1 MKKNSRAL
9 VLFARDPVPGQV
21 KTRLHPFLDTETVYN
36 LYLRFLNDSIDKI
49 CEVGDADRFIGVYPS
64 NLSGFF
70 DRLGKRPA
78 IEVFNQEGKDLGE
91 RMERTFSRMR
101 EAGYRRTVIIGS
113 DSPSLPVP
121 YIRQA
126 LESEKD
132 LAIGPSSDG
141 GYYLIGMGE
150 KRVDVFDGV
159 AWGTE
164 SVLTQTLERVRRSGA
179 AVELLPLWY
188 DVDRPEDLRFLKT
201 HLEWMEHAGL
211 GPSGPT
217 GDFLKQLEF

>member
-1 MKKNSRAL
+1 M
-9 VLFARDPVPGQV
+9 P
-21 KTRLHPFLDTETVYN
+21 E
-36 LYLRFLNDSIDKI
+36 
-49 CEVGDADRFIGVYPS
+49 C
-64 NLSGFF
+64 
-70 DRLGKRPA
+70 
-78 IEVFNQEGKDLGE
+78 
-91 RMERTFSRMR
+91 
-101 EAGYRRTVIIGS
+101 
-113 DSPSLPVP
+113 PSLPAP

-126 LESEKD
+126 LESAKD

-179 AVELLPLWY
+179 DVELLPLWY

-217 GDFLKQLEF
+217 GDFLKHLEF